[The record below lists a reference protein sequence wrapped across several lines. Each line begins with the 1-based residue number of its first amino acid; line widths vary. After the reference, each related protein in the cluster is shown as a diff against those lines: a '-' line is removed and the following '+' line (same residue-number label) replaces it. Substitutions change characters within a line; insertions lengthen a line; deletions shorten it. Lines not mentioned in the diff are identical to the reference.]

1 MSALLSGL
9 RIVECAAFIA
19 APFGSLNLAKLGAEV
34 IRIDPVGGGVD
45 QFRWPVTTQGHS
57 LYWAG
62 LNKGKRSV
70 CLDLSRDEGREV
82 ARALICA
89 PGEDAGIFLTNL
101 APRPWL
107 SHEKLVELRSD
118 LITLQVVGN
127 ADGSTALDYTVNAAV
142 GFPLV
147 TGGAGEMGP
156 VNHVLPAWDLLAG
169 MTIATALLAAE
180 RRRRRTGQGHRMRL
194 ALSDVALAACGDLGY
209 LAEVQVNG
217 CERQR
222 LGNHIYGAFGHDFE
236 TADGRRIMVAAVSA
250 HQWKALCTAT
260 AFEAD
265 AGLQD
270 ESARHAARDAIAA
283 GLAPWFRARSLADA
297 GAALEAAG
305 ACWGPY
311 QTFRQLLEDDP
322 RCSTANPLFEDVS
335 VAHLGTLLTPRSPI
349 GVTDSSQPVPALAP
363 PCLGEHTRSVLGQVL
378 NLPEHAIED
387 LCRRGIARVPET
399 ALPVSRSP

>member
-1 MSALLSGL
+1 MSALLSDL

-45 QFRWPVTTQGHS
+45 QFRWPVTAQGHS

-70 CLDLSRDEGREV
+70 CLDLSQPEGRDL

-107 SHEKLVELRSD
+107 SHDSLCALRPD

-142 GFPLV
+142 GFPHV
-147 TGGAGEMGP
+147 TGAAASDAP

-169 MTIATALLAAE
+169 MTVATALLAAE
-180 RRRRRTGQGHRMRL
+180 RRRHRTGQGHCLRV

-209 LAEVQVNG
+209 LAEVQVNDQD
-217 CERQR
+217 RAR

-236 TADGRRIMVAAVSA
+236 TSDGRRIMVAAVSI
-250 HQWKALCTAT
+250 HQWRALCAAT
-260 AFEAD
+260 GFDGGA
-265 AGLQD
+265 LND
-270 ESARHAARDAIAA
+270 ESARFAARGMIVAA
-283 GLAPWFRARSLADA
+283 LAPWFRDRSLAEA

-305 ACWGPY
+305 ACWGAY
-311 QTFRQLLEDDP
+311 QSFRQLVEEDP
-322 RCSTANPLFEDVS
+322 RCSTANPLFENVPAS
-335 VAHLGTLLTPRSPI
+335 HLGADLLTPRSPI
-349 GVTDSSQPVPALAP
+349 GVAEAQRVPAQAP
-363 PCLGEHTRSVLGQVL
+363 PRLGEHTRPVLGQVL
-378 NLPEHAIED
+378 GLPEHAIDD
-387 LCRRGIARVPET
+387 LCRRGIARGPET
-399 ALPVSRSP
+399 ALRRSL